1 VRDRPWRERLL
12 HAERWHQRSRHVRR
26 DHRDEPALKS
36 HARRRRITRSLV
48 DERGS
53 VFVTGFVLVFV
64 MTMLGAALFDVGRLE
79 ARLRLDSQTRVQG
92 LEIAEAGLE
101 RGLHLFFLE
110 FVCGPRSSG
119 PGMSPITIA
128 NCANPPTLPNPT
140 GPNYITETCD
150 GAGGPGCLARI
161 ALTTDCPVALLPD
174 GATDFKLLKQDAAFT
189 RGTYTVC
196 VRPNPGA
203 PTDQRRA
210 QFRSRGVLT
219 SVLKVKEGQVR
230 LNDNGACIGKQESGS
245 GCSGGATPF
254 LQDTM
259 SGVYSSGTW
268 GGSQGICGAGLNG
281 QTTTNKKCNV
291 WTSSQGVYP

>member
-1 VRDRPWRERLL
+1 M
-12 HAERWHQRSRHVRR
+12 
-26 DHRDEPALKS
+26 
-36 HARRRRITRSLV
+36 RSLV

-53 VFVTGFVLVFV
+53 VFVTGLVLVFV
-64 MTMLGAALFDVGRLE
+64 MTMLGAALFDVARLE

-161 ALTTDCPVALLPD
+161 ALTTDCPAALLPD
-174 GATDFKLLKQDAAFT
+174 GATDFKLLRQDAAFT

-196 VRPNPGA
+196 VRPNPSA
-203 PTDQRRA
+203 PTDQRRD
-210 QFRSRGVLT
+210 RK
-219 SVLKVKEGQVR
+219 SVV
-230 LNDNGACIGKQESGS
+230 
-245 GCSGGATPF
+245 
-254 LQDTM
+254 
-259 SGVYSSGTW
+259 
-268 GGSQGICGAGLNG
+268 
-281 QTTTNKKCNV
+281 
-291 WTSSQGVYP
+291 